1 MLEKIEIGK
10 RSSLPLLIISAADG
24 VASTG
29 SIYQK
34 LMVKD
39 IEGSKASMYNFGKG
53 VSEKDIISAV
63 VEAVDYSGKKS
74 FHLKDWNQADEG
86 ITATDFLPKAEID
99 IKATWKMVANMI
111 KTITNTN
118 LCKLVCKVL
127 WNDNNTFRTSPL
139 SATERYARIGG
150 VLEATAK
157 LMELSEATANI
168 MNLDRNIMVAASAVY
183 YIGNIEMTDAEFAP
197 TANVVLTTPAIITH
211 DKLILAEHMLAENE
225 MVDPETFKILDNI
238 ILSGT
243 YDQYG
248 ATLEA
253 KVIQMLSRIV
263 MKVDAGNRIMNGL
276 ESGAFL
282 DTYKQPWYKRKESL
296 NTETALKEET
306 A

>member
-1 MLEKIEIGK
+1 
-10 RSSLPLLIISAADG
+10 
-24 VASTG
+24 
-29 SIYQK
+29 
-34 LMVKD
+34 
-39 IEGSKASMYNFGKG
+39 
-53 VSEKDIISAV
+53 
-63 VEAVDYSGKKS
+63 
-74 FHLKDWNQADEG
+74 
-86 ITATDFLPKAEID
+86 
-99 IKATWKMVANMI
+99 MI
-111 KTITNTN
+111 KTITDTN

-197 TANVVLTTPAIITH
+197 TANVVLTTPAIIAH

-253 KVIQMLSRIV
+253 KSNTDV
-263 MKVDAGNRIMNGL
+263 
-276 ESGAFL
+276 
-282 DTYKQPWYKRKESL
+282 KQDCHEGRCRK
-296 NTETALKEET
+296 
-306 A
+306 